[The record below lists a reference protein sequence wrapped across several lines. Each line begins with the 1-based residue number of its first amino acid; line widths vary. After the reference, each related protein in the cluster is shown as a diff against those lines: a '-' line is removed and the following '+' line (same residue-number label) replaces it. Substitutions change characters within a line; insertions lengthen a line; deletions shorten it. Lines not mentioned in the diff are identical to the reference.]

1 MQEGSMPRSFH
12 LLMHRNPAGLM
23 NEKRLLVA
31 AIFGIA
37 VLAYW
42 SMPRNVAMPLDP
54 ACADLDRT
62 ASARVAE
69 LVGDSSDVAQAMLGD
84 AVFKLKRA
92 RSHCRNGWVT
102 LARLDYS
109 ALQGSRFSRRQ

>member
-1 MQEGSMPRSFH
+1 MPRSFQ
-12 LLMHRNPAGLM
+12 LLMQRNPAGLM
-23 NEKRLLVA
+23 TAKRLLVPA
-31 AIFGIA
+31 FFSIA

-42 SMPRNVAMPLDP
+42 SMPRNIATLDP
-54 ACADLDRT
+54 ACTHWDQA
-62 ASARVAE
+62 ASAKVAE
-69 LVGDSSDVAQAMLGD
+69 LVGDPSDVAQALLGD

-102 LARLDYS
+102 LAGLDYS

>member
-1 MQEGSMPRSFH
+1 MQEDSMPRSFQ
-12 LLMHRNPAGLM
+12 LLMQHNPGGLVT
-23 NEKRLLVA
+23 EKRLLIA

-37 VLAYW
+37 VLAIW
-42 SMPRNVAMPLDP
+42 SMSRGTATSLDP
-54 ACADLDRT
+54 ACVDWDQT
-62 ASARVAE
+62 ASAKVAE
-69 LVGDSSDVAQAMLGD
+69 LVGDPSAVAQALLGD